1 MATLQKLRDKAGVLV
16 AIVIGGSLLAFILGG
31 LLKSSPKA
39 DMSVGEINGNKIS
52 IQEYQQQVDEIVE
65 NTKKN
70 TGKSTVETEEMEG
83 IYNQAWQAMIINYIV
98 KPEYE
103 GLGIAVSASEL
114 EDMVK
119 GKFIDPQMLQIPIFK
134 NQQTG
139 QFDKSRVVAFLKNI
153 EQDPSGEAKASWV
166 AFEKNMVLNKTSQ
179 KYAILIQKGYYP
191 TKLEVEDM
199 VNGKNNLSDI
209 QYVQKKYSEIADKD
223 VKYTDADLKT
233 YYDNHTYQFQQEES
247 RAITYVTFDVKP
259 SEEDAIETEKWMEKN
274 KEEFK
279 TEENPVR
286 YINLNSDQAFDDTYY
301 AKGELPAFLDTFMFA
316 ADTGAITDIYKEG
329 NTYKIAKLISIK
341 ELPDSAKARHILL
354 RASQEMPAQ
363 KVVALAD
370 SLKKLIENGA
380 DFAAL
385 AEKYSEDKGSAIK
398 GGELDWFQKKQMV
411 KPFEKACFE
420 GKKGDVVIVES
431 QFGLHIIEI
440 EDQGVKQKKVQ
451 VGYLAANVEPSE
463 KTDADIYTIA
473 SKFAGENRTKEQF
486 EKAAEEQK
494 LIPRIANNIQKADYR
509 IAGLESPRTLIRWVY
524 ENEEGTVSDVF
535 KLGDKYIVALLKE
548 VREKGTMPF
557 ELAKTEIER
566 EVIKEKK
573 AEKLLAEFNNAKAN
587 DLNAIANKLS
597 TSVETARNISFG
609 QYSIVGIGYEPAL
622 LANAV
627 YNQEQK
633 LITPIK
639 GENGVFAM
647 MITKKRVEE
656 KTNAEQQKSV
666 MQRAIASHINYQLID
681 ILKSNATITDNRL
694 NHY

>member
-39 DMSVGEINGNKIS
+39 DMSVGEINGNKVS
-52 IQEYQQQVDEIVE
+52 IQEYQQQVDGIIEA
-65 NTKKN
+65 TKKN
-70 TGKSTVETEEMEG
+70 TGKSTVESEEMED
-83 IYNQAWQAMIINYIV
+83 IYNQAWQAMIINYVV

-103 GLGIAVSASEL
+103 GLGVAVSSSEL

-134 NQQTG
+134 NPQTG
-139 QFDKSRVVAFLKNI
+139 QFDKSRVISFLKGI
-153 EQDPSGEAKASWV
+153 EQDPSGEAKVSWV
-166 AFEKNMVLNKTSQ
+166 SFEKNMILNKTSQ

-191 TKLEVEDM
+191 TKLEIEDM
-199 VNGKNNLSDI
+199 VNGKNNIADI
-209 QYVQKKYSEIADKD
+209 QYIEKKYSEISDD
-223 VKYTDADLKT
+223 QVKYTDTDLKD
-233 YYDNHTYQFQQEES
+233 YYDNHTYQFQQEAS
-247 RAITYVTFDVKP
+247 RAISFVTFDVKP
-259 SEEDAIETEKWMEKN
+259 SENDAIETKKWIEKT
-274 KEEFK
+274 KEEFR
-279 TEENPVR
+279 TEENPIR
-286 YINLNSDQAFDDTYY
+286 YINLNSDEAFEDTYY

-316 ADTGAITDIYKEG
+316 ADTGAITDVYKEG
-329 NTYKIAKLISIK
+329 NTYKIAKLIAIK

-380 DFAAL
+380 DFATL

-420 GKKGDVVIVES
+420 GEKGDIVIIES
-431 QFGLHIIEI
+431 QFGLHIIEV
-440 EDQGVKQKKVQ
+440 EEQGVKQKKVQ
-451 VGYLAANVEPSE
+451 VGYLATNIEPSE
-463 KTDADIYTIA
+463 KTDGDIYAIA

-486 EKAAEEQK
+486 EKAIEEQK
-494 LIPRIANNIQKADYR
+494 LIPRIANNIQKSDYR
-509 IAGLESPRTLIRWVY
+509 IAGLESPRTLVRWVY
-524 ENEEGTVSDVF
+524 ENEQGTISDVF

-548 VREKGTMPF
+548 VREKGTTPF

-566 EVIKEKK
+566 EVIKQKK
-573 AEKLLAEFNNAKAN
+573 AEKLLAEFNNAKMDNIN
-587 DLNAIANKLS
+587 DMAGKLS
-597 TSVETARNISFG
+597 TSVQSTNNISFG
-609 QYSIVGIGYEPAL
+609 QYSIVGIGYEPAII
-622 LANAV
+622 ANAA

-633 LITPIK
+633 LISPIK

-647 MITKKRVEE
+647 IITKRRTEE
-656 KTNAEQQKSV
+656 TTNAEQQKSV
-666 MQRAIASHINYQLID
+666 MERAITNHINYQLVD
-681 ILKSNATITDNRL
+681 ILKSNANITDKRL
-694 NHY
+694 LHY